1 MGAQNLPE
9 VKLWCQ
15 HKLGAACP
23 QRPPRRGKHGRGG
36 REELELSYWSRPI
49 WTWSPCNLHLQG
61 SRFFR
66 QGTPP
71 PTARSRRLG
80 ATVLT
85 HTRPREVE
93 MPGAP
98 GSCQALLLARAPHH
112 HILSPSPMLI
122 WGDTPSTC
130 WDPLPRLDLGL
141 PLTGWVG
148 RLGHQHAR
156 GSSPPAA

>member
-1 MGAQNLPE
+1 MAGEAERSWSSPTGAGRFGP
-9 VKLWCQ
+9 
-15 HKLGAACP
+15 GAPATYTF
-23 QRPPRRGKHGRGG
+23 RAA
-36 REELELSYWSRPI
+36 
-49 WTWSPCNLHLQG
+49 G
-61 SRFFR
+61 SLDKAP
-66 QGTPP
+66 PP